1 MPEIVPSAPEFKG
14 CRGGGRTQ
22 AGSKRSLSPSLR
34 STERNDGVD
43 APVPATT
50 SATVAAVENIRN
62 ILAGAVT
69 IITAGPTVSSRKIP
83 PTVRSEEAVQ
93 ARVMGGRLP

>member
-1 MPEIVPSAPEFKG
+1 VPEIVPSAPEFKG

-34 STERNDGVD
+34 STERNHSVD
-43 APVPATT
+43 APGPATT
-50 SATVAAVENIRN
+50 SATVAATESIRN

-69 IITAGPTVSSRKIP
+69 IITARPAVSSRKMAAHSQ
-83 PTVRSEEAVQ
+83 R
-93 ARVMGGRLP
+93 ARWKKRCRPG

>member
-1 MPEIVPSAPEFKG
+1 
-14 CRGGGRTQ
+14 
-22 AGSKRSLSPSLR
+22 
-34 STERNDGVD
+34 
-43 APVPATT
+43 
-50 SATVAAVENIRN
+50 
-62 ILAGAVT
+62 LAGAVT